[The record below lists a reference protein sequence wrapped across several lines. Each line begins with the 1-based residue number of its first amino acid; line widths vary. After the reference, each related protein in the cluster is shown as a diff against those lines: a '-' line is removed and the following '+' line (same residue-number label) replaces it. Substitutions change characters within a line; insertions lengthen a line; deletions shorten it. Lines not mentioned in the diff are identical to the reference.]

1 MQKKI
6 VLIVVLL
13 TFLII
18 VPALAAPKA
27 KKPKVEKINFTSN
40 AILLAG
46 SSSIGEQ
53 VTTETGI
60 LYIED
65 AISVGYI
72 EADADS
78 PISGLVWTNLSGAVD
93 LNTMLGS
100 FDGKWTI
107 TTDKGN
113 FEGSLVGVV
122 AVATVSGKFVGYGIG
137 YLAGQKIK
145 GSFEGTVNNYVVD
158 LTLTGKLTSK

>member
-1 MQKKI
+1 
-6 VLIVVLL
+6 
-13 TFLII
+13 
-18 VPALAAPKA
+18 
-27 KKPKVEKINFTSN
+27 
-40 AILLAG
+40 
-46 SSSIGEQ
+46 

>member
-1 MQKKI
+1 MQKKK
-6 VLIVVLL
+6 VLIVALL

-18 VPALAAPKA
+18 APVLAAPKV
-27 KKPKVEKINFTSN
+27 KKSKVEKIDFTN
-40 AILLAG
+40 NVVLLAG
-46 SSSIGEQ
+46 RASMGEQ

-65 AISVGYI
+65 AISIGYI
-72 EADADS
+72 EANADS

-113 FEGSLVGVV
+113 FEGSLVGVL

-137 YLAGQKIK
+137 DLEGQKIK
-145 GSFEGTVNNYVVD
+145 GSFEGTVNNYVVE
-158 LTLTGKLTSK
+158 LILEGKLTSK